1 MNGSNIAGGNPK
13 NGRAENDYYA
23 TNPSDTKEFLE
34 LIDKEYRL
42 DGSKIIEPAAGEG
55 HIVNVLKSRYPHS
68 KIISRDLVDRG
79 IDEIESG
86 VDFLSDNREEHYDF
100 TITNPPFN
108 IAKDFIDRSLQISD
122 VAFIFAKLQFLEG
135 VSRKPWFAN
144 VPLKY
149 VYVYSHRANPWRN
162 GKSTDEN
169 GKKWSSTMAFAWYV
183 FDQSYDGEPIVRW
196 I

>member
-1 MNGSNIAGGNPK
+1 MNGSNIAGGNPRK
-13 NGRAENDYYA
+13 GRAENDYYA
-23 TNPSDTKEFLE
+23 TNPADTKEFLE
-34 LIDKEYRL
+34 LIDKEYRI

-55 HIVNVLKSRYPHS
+55 HIVNVLKARYQNCQ
-68 KIISRDLVDRG
+68 ITSRDLIDRG

-100 TITNPPFN
+100 VITNPPFN
-108 IAKDFIDRSLQISD
+108 IAKEFIDKSLKISD

-149 VYVYSHRANPWRN
+149 VYVYSHRANPWKN
-162 GKSTDEN
+162 GQSTDEN

-183 FDQSYDGEPIVRW
+183 FDKGYTGKPIINW